1 MDKNFD
7 NDYINNPSE
16 WDQVPVD
23 DSVNGYSS
31 VDITNPTIVSYK
43 IPMHP
48 RVGDRLRP
56 FPIRV
61 TSNQKTLHFTQN
73 TMLNLY
79 GDDPESKIK
88 VQHLGFDGVP
98 TSEQDAWG
106 IGRATLL
113 FPQEWFLASG
123 TYKQLMLEVVEGPQV
138 LGTVNFSLSVQP
150 NEFATLSVT
159 NHDFDSDFQ
168 AKLDTLYK
176 SLYDQFQAEFQK
188 FEGIIQNAQ
197 TTASGD
203 LDAFTTYM
211 NNIKKQLDDATGS
224 MPERIALLQTE
235 LDAIQKQIDEIVG
248 VFEPQVQNVKF
259 TGSLP
264 SVVGFTY
271 NYGAGQAQTDPVT
284 YKPVEQIEV
293 QCQVHGEDST
303 VMDLYIKSLRVVAGN
318 TYISGDGKLLT
329 VVDQKNNPY
338 VSFQA
343 NNDIKFMEVG

>member
-7 NDYINNPSE
+7 NDYVNNPAE

-23 DSVNGYSS
+23 DSINGYSS

-43 IPMHP
+43 ISMHP

-56 FPIRV
+56 LPIRV
-61 TSNQKTLHFTQN
+61 TSDQKTLHFTQN

-106 IGRATLL
+106 IGRATFLL
-113 FPQEWFLASG
+113 SQEWFLAAG
-123 TYKQLMLEVVEGPQV
+123 AYKQLMLEVVEGPQV

-168 AKLDTLYK
+168 AKLDALYK
-176 SLYDQFQAEFQK
+176 SLYDQFQAEYQK
-188 FEGIIQNAQ
+188 FEGILSNAQ
-197 TTASGD
+197 TTASSD
-203 LDAFTTYM
+203 LEAFIAYM
-211 NNIKKQLDDATGS
+211 ANIKKQLDDATGS
-224 MPERIALLQTE
+224 LPARITLLQTE

-248 VFEPQVQNVKF
+248 VFAPQVQNVKF
-259 TGSLP
+259 SGSLP
-264 SVVGFTY
+264 SVAAFAY
-271 NYGAGQAQTDPVT
+271 NFGAGQPQTDPVA

-293 QCQVHGEDST
+293 QCQVHGDDST

-318 TYISGDGKLLT
+318 TYVSDDGTLLT
-329 VVDQKNNPY
+329 VVDQANNEY
-338 VSFQA
+338 VCFQA
-343 NNDIKFMEVG
+343 NNDTKFMEVG